1 VTVLLYPED
10 IDRRLCWPVGTA
22 ARLARKR
29 ALPHYRLPDGSIRF
43 QWNEIERLV
52 KHVPQVVSGVTNAP

>member
-1 VTVLLYPED
+1 MTALLYPED

-29 ALPHYRLPDGSIRF
+29 ALPHYRLPDGSVRF
-43 QWNEIERLV
+43 KWSEIEPLV
-52 KHVPQVVSGVTNAP
+52 KHVPLAVPEVADAP